1 MDVDIASHS
10 IDQLREWKTFAEMR
24 AYLGIRG
31 FAIVVSRSFQKLEDK
46 MPKLV
51 AEMRKDLGEQPFIR
65 EFIAGSKGWSYNGD
79 PNNPIFCYYF
89 EDHDNLKPMLR
100 VMQNYGAIIET
111 THNNVDR
118 FEFTEDFAEYLLLPV

>member
-1 MDVDIASHS
+1 MGVTSHT
-10 IDQLREWKTFAEMR
+10 IDQLREWKTLAEMR

-51 AEMRKDLGEQPFIR
+51 AEMREDLASSPFIR
-65 EFIAGSKGWSYNGD
+65 EFIIGSKSWSYNDD
-79 PNNPIFCYYF
+79 PQSPVFSYNF
-89 EDHDNLKPMLR
+89 EDHDNLKPMVK
-100 VMQNYGAIIET
+100 VMQNYDAIIET
-111 THNNVDR
+111 TYNNTDR